1 MTFAF
6 IQQATQAAAEK
17 TIGAPWQ
24 WAAFLGFVAIM
35 LLLDLGVFHRKAH
48 TIRIRE
54 AVAWTIVWIALA
66 LVFNAGIWHFYGSK
80 LALEF
85 LTGYLIEKAL
95 SVDNIFVFIIIF
107 SFFKVTPAYQ
117 HRVLFWGILGALVM
131 RGLFIWL
138 GIEILEHFHWTI
150 YIFGG
155 FLIFTGIRILM
166 PQNEEV
172 HPERNLGVR
181 LFRWL
186 FRVAPGD
193 HGSKFLVQIDGKT
206 FAKSL
211 LMVLFVVEVTYLVF
225 AVDSIPA
232 ILAISKHPF
241 IIYTSNIFAI
251 LGLRALYFVVGGMM
265 DKFHYLKF
273 GLGLILVFIGLK
285 MAAQDLVE
293 EKLGHPISP
302 VVSLAV
308 VVVLLVGSIAASLL
322 RPSAPEPP
330 AGTSP

>member
-1 MTFAF
+1 MTFALAV
-6 IQQATQAAAEK
+6 QATQQAAEK

-24 WAAFLGFVAIM
+24 WGAFLGFVAVM

-54 AVAWTIVWIALA
+54 AVAWTLVWIALA
-66 LVFNAGIWHFYGSK
+66 LLFNAGVWHFYGSK

-107 SFFKVTPAYQ
+107 SFFRVPPAYQ
-117 HRVLFWGILGALVM
+117 HRVLFWGILGALIM
-131 RGLFIWL
+131 RGIFIWA
-138 GIEILEHFHWTI
+138 GIEILDHFHWTI
-150 YIFGG
+150 YLFGG

-166 PQNEEV
+166 PHNEEV
-172 HPERNLGVR
+172 HPERNIGVR
-181 LFRWL
+181 IFRWL

-193 HGSKFLVQIDGKT
+193 HGPKFLVRIDGKT
-206 FAKSL
+206 FATSL
-211 LMVLFVVEVTYLVF
+211 LMVLFVVEVTDLVF

-232 ILAISKHPF
+232 ILAISDHPF

-265 DKFHYLKF
+265 DRFHYLKI
-273 GLGLILVFIGLK
+273 GLGLILIFIGIK
-285 MAAQDLVE
+285 MATQDLIE
-293 EKLGHPISP
+293 EKLGHELSP

-308 VVVLLVGSIAASLL
+308 VVALLAGSIVASLL
-322 RPSAPEPP
+322 RPRKEGA
-330 AGTSP
+330 AGTPP